1 MTSVVADHVDAVQEM
16 RYIRKGNLGATA
28 AALFCSFRPGPASS
42 FSLFAAA
49 DNKQTIFQPTVVR
62 SSTSCT
68 TSSRM
73 SSPSSSLSS
82 TMDDQNAKS
91 SSSSLSSSTP
101 ATTKKLKVLALH
113 GSGGTAKEFPK
124 RLDAL
129 NKALMSTSTCNKA
142 AVQLEITTVQG
153 PFDKDDGYSWW
164 TMPEGVRSFNAKE
177 YTGFEESATK
187 VLDVWETENFDIVLG
202 HSQGA
207 ILIAS
212 LIALKRTP
220 YHPRQYIMNGCSFP
234 NPYTQQL
241 ESLSSR
247 TGTSSVVA
255 DINNSNDDDDDDN
268 DSSSQSNVLF
278 VLGKQDK
285 ITPNSSGEQV
295 RDLLKKG
302 GFTVS
307 SCYHDG
313 GHGFPEEDTN
323 DEAMKQ
329 IVDWILR

>member
-1 MTSVVADHVDAVQEM
+1 M
-16 RYIRKGNLGATA
+16 RYIIRSKLGATA

-42 FSLFAAA
+42 FSLFAEA
-49 DNKQTIFQPTVVR
+49 DKRTIFQSTAVR
-62 SSTSCT
+62 T
-68 TSSRM
+68 TSYTSSSRLP
-73 SSPSSSLSS
+73 SPSSSLSS
-82 TMDDQNAKS
+82 TMDDQTTKS
-91 SSSSLSSSTP
+91 SSSSSSSP
-101 ATTKKLKVLALH
+101 ATTIKKLKILALH

-129 NKALMSTSTCNKA
+129 NKALMSYSSSSSSNDNK
-142 AVQLEITTVQG
+142 VQLEITTVQG

-164 TMPEGVRSFNAKE
+164 TMPDGVRSFNAKE

-187 VLDVWETENFDIVLG
+187 VLDVWEKEEFDIVLG

-212 LIALKRTP
+212 LIAMKRTP
-220 YHPRQYIMNGCSFP
+220 YHPPGGYIMNGCSFP

-247 TGTSSVVA
+247 MNTNSVVVA
-255 DINNSNDDDDDDN
+255 DDNNKSNDDDDD
-268 DSSSQSNVLF
+268 SSSSHSNVLF

-285 ITPNSSGEQV
+285 ITPNSSGEKV

-329 IVDWILR
+329 IVNWILR

>member
-1 MTSVVADHVDAVQEM
+1 M
-16 RYIRKGNLGATA
+16 RYIRKNNLGATA

-49 DNKQTIFQPTVVR
+49 DNKQTIFQPIVVR
-62 SSTSCT
+62 RSTST
-68 TSSRM
+68 GSRLP
-73 SSPSSSLSS
+73 SPSSSLSS
-82 TMDDQNAKS
+82 TMDDQTVKS
-91 SSSSLSSSTP
+91 SSSSSSSSSTP

-129 NKALMSTSTCNKA
+129 NKALLSTCNEA

-164 TMPEGVRSFNAKE
+164 TMPDGVRSFNAKE

-187 VLDVWETENFDIVLG
+187 VLDVWEKEKFDVVLG

-241 ESLSSR
+241 ESLSSSM
-247 TGTSSVVA
+247 GTSSVVA
-255 DINNSNDDDDDDN
+255 DNNKSNDDDD
-268 DSSSQSNVLF
+268 SSSHSNVLF

-329 IVDWILR
+329 IVNWILR

>member
-1 MTSVVADHVDAVQEM
+1 M
-16 RYIRKGNLGATA
+16 RYIRKNNLGATA

-49 DNKQTIFQPTVVR
+49 DNKQTIFQPIVVR
-62 SSTSCT
+62 RSTST
-68 TSSRM
+68 GSRLP
-73 SSPSSSLSS
+73 SPSSSLSS
-82 TMDDQNAKS
+82 TMDDQTVKS
-91 SSSSLSSSTP
+91 SSSSSSSSSTP

-129 NKALMSTSTCNKA
+129 NKALLSTCNEA

-164 TMPEGVRSFNAKE
+164 TMPEGVRSFNAQE
-177 YTGFEESATK
+177 YKGFEESATK
-187 VLDVWETENFDIVLG
+187 VLDVWEKEKFDVVLG

-241 ESLSSR
+241 ESLSSSM
-247 TGTSSVVA
+247 GTSSVVA
-255 DINNSNDDDDDDN
+255 DNNKSNDDDD
-268 DSSSQSNVLF
+268 SSSHSNVLF

-329 IVDWILR
+329 IVNWIRR